1 MMQVFEDVG
10 VEWRN
15 EIFIDNMGVSLGW
28 LMAAGLI
35 D

>member
-1 MMQVFEDVG
+1 MQVFKDAG
-10 VEWRN
+10 GKWRH
-15 EIFIDNMGVSLGW
+15 EILVNNMEVSLGW